1 MGRPIPKPGEAPGVL
16 RHYVAPDH
24 FRTLG
29 VPLLRGRVFEPS
41 DRAGSPRVAVIS
53 LMAARRFWPG
63 EDPIG
68 QRVWFGGGSNFNSPD
83 SSAEIVGIVGDVA
96 NQPLTDNPFQPDFY
110 TPYKQFTYS
119 SRAVLVRTR
128 AAPEAAVEPIRRALA
143 RVDPDLALFDVRPL
157 DEQIHMLWG
166 RLAYQIRLFGTFALA
181 ALLLAATG
189 IFAMIAHS
197 VSDRRPEL
205 GVRMALGASSLN
217 ILTAVSRQGAQPA
230 LIGVVVGLLGG
241 LGGARWLASSVYG
254 VGTAEPGLIAT
265 VLGVTIFVSLVATSL
280 AARRALAIQPTEAM
294 RSS

>member
-1 MGRPIPKPGEAPGVL
+1 
-16 RHYVAPDH
+16 
-24 FRTLG
+24 
-29 VPLLRGRVFEPS
+29 
-41 DRAGSPRVAVIS
+41 
-53 LMAARRFWPG
+53 
-63 EDPIG
+63 
-68 QRVWFGGGSNFNSPD
+68 
-83 SSAEIVGIVGDVA
+83 
-96 NQPLTDNPFQPDFY
+96 
-110 TPYKQFTYS
+110 
-119 SRAVLVRTR
+119 VLVRTR